1 MRSRIVRVH
10 DRVRGWVD
18 GRHPNACFVHLE
30 KIGDEF
36 VEVDVFLGVVEE
48 CELAIVT

>member
-1 MRSRIVRVH
+1 MRSRVVRIH
-10 DRVRGWVD
+10 DSVRGWVD

-30 KIGDEF
+30 KIRDQL
-36 VEVDVFLGVVEE
+36 VEVDVLFRIVEE